1 MAMMKIKRGENSIA
15 ASVLAVA
22 LLAFAVAGCVVGKN
36 VNWQTLDITRAL
48 SSDAGNQ
55 KWNTYRFE
63 TAGPYPYQ
71 RIAYVLFADDVTVD
85 MWSVPYA
92 DLGKK
97 SLREVL
103 EDHDAYLKSRMWTG
117 TVLGFKVYER
127 EGKVI
132 AYTANELEMEVDLWE
147 MTASGSKVGLRMVYT
162 DRRSFSGGDSG
173 ADNSP
178 GR

>member
-1 MAMMKIKRGENSIA
+1 MLNIKRGKNWIDA
-15 ASVLAVA
+15 GVLTVA
-22 LLAFAVAGCVVGKN
+22 LLAFALAGCATGKMA
-36 VNWQTLDITRAL
+36 NWQTLDITRAL

-71 RIAYVLFADDVTVD
+71 RIAYVLFGDDVTVD

-103 EDHDAYLKSRMWTG
+103 EDHDAYLKSQMWTG
-117 TVLGFKVYER
+117 TVLEFKTYER
-127 EGKVI
+127 DGKVI
-132 AYTANELEMEVDLWE
+132 AYTGNELEMEVDLWE
-147 MTASGSKVGLRMVYT
+147 MAASGPKIAVRATYT

-173 ADNSP
+173 SGDSAP

>member
-1 MAMMKIKRGENSIA
+1 MVNIKRGKRWMAAGALAIA
-15 ASVLAVA
+15 LC
-22 LLAFAVAGCVVGKN
+22 AFALAGCATGKI

-48 SSDAGNQ
+48 SSDTGSQ

-71 RIAYVLFADDVTVD
+71 RIAYVLFGDDVTVD
-85 MWSVPYA
+85 MWSVPYK

-103 EDHDAYLKSRMWTG
+103 EDHDAYLKSRMWVG
-117 TVLGFKVYER
+117 TVLEFREYKR
-127 EGKVI
+127 EGKMI

-147 MTASGSKVGLRMVYT
+147 MTTSGSKVGLRATYT

-173 ADNSP
+173 SGGSAP